1 LIVAAAMQDRAQDRP
16 HLPRR
21 VPIEGYGKGGF
32 RFEGMSHRG
41 SLLCLPSGL
50 WAWPPT
56 QASEIDEAALAQ
68 VFAESAESAEIGL
81 FLLGAG
87 PERWLMP
94 DALLDRFRA
103 LKINVE
109 VARTG
114 TAVSTYNILLC
125 EGRRVAAG
133 LIAVS

>member
-1 LIVAAAMQDRAQDRP
+1 VAAAAPERP

-21 VPIEGYGKGGF
+21 APIDGYGKGGF
-32 RFEGMSHRG
+32 RFEDMSHRG

-50 WAWPPT
+50 WAWPVT
-56 QASEIDEAALAQ
+56 QAAGINEAALAQ
-68 VFAESAESAEIGL
+68 VFAEAPEIGL
-81 FLLGAG
+81 FLLGTG
-87 PERWLMP
+87 RDRWVMPEPLF
-94 DALLDRFRA
+94 DRFHA

-114 TAVSTYNILLC
+114 TAVSTYNILLG

-133 LIAVS
+133 LIAVD

>member
-1 LIVAAAMQDRAQDRP
+1 VAAGGDAP

-32 RFEGMSHRG
+32 SFGGMSHRG
-41 SLLCLPSGL
+41 SLLCLPSGV
-50 WAWPPT
+50 WAWPAVS
-56 QASEIDEAALAQ
+56 ASDITEQSLEQ
-68 VFAESAESAEIGL
+68 VFAEAEEIGL

-87 PERWLMP
+87 QDRWIMP
-94 DALLDRFRA
+94 DALFDRFRA

-109 VARTG
+109 TSRTG
-114 TAVSTYNILLC
+114 TAVSTYNILLE

-133 LIAVS
+133 FIAVD

>member
-1 LIVAAAMQDRAQDRP
+1 MPAAAPDRP

-32 RFEGMSHRG
+32 RFGGMSHRG
-41 SLLCLPSGL
+41 SLLCLPSGV
-50 WAWPPT
+50 WAWPVVTVDDITEQTLEP
-56 QASEIDEAALAQ
+56 
-68 VFAESAESAEIGL
+68 VFAEAEEIGL

-87 PERWLMP
+87 KDRWIMP
-94 DALLDRFRA
+94 DALADRFRA

-109 VARTG
+109 IARTG
-114 TAVSTYNILLC
+114 TAVSTYNILLG

-133 LIAVS
+133 LIAVD

>member
-1 LIVAAAMQDRAQDRP
+1 MSMAAAAADRP

-32 RFEGMSHRG
+32 RFDGLSHRG

-50 WAWPPT
+50 WAWPVA
-56 QASEIDEAALAQ
+56 QAAAIDETALVQ
-68 VFAESAESAEIGL
+68 VFAEADEIGL
-81 FLLGAG
+81 FLIGAG
-87 PERWLMP
+87 REPWTMP
-94 DALLDRFRA
+94 DALFERFRA

-114 TAVSTYNILLC
+114 TAVSTYNILLG

-133 LIAVS
+133 LIAVE